1 MSTPKETLRQSPLQ
15 QVELILQPES
25 MPEEARANPDNRV
38 PLGWLLVHKKYDARK
53 RLNLTDLSEQSLKE
67 FAVLH
72 PMCQE
77 IFFGPQIGFQRDYRY
92 MRRFKGDWEGWSTHH
107 SLGSTPPRIWR
118 SGTPGPE
125 QTFGPLVQLAHVAYR
140 GRPDASFELN
150 VYRHIPGR
158 PPSTFGFQK
167 ALRGQA
173 YSHDLDAQVV
183 DHLPLAIPL
192 MEQASRVKHQDPL
205 ATRPA
210 TPLRMGVTLVSEGS
224 PKGFQLHVHGTLNY
238 DLDEALLSAAIRE
251 EIQKPEYSL
260 QSARPTKAR
269 RQP

>member
-53 RLNLTDLSEQSLKE
+53 RLNLTDLSEQALKE

-107 SLGSTPPRIWR
+107 SLGSTPRGFGEVALQVR
-118 SGTPGPE
+118 SRPSAPLFNSPMLHIAAV
-125 QTFGPLVQLAHVAYR
+125 QTHLSSSMCIAIFR
-140 GRPDASFELN
+140 GALQARLGSRKRYA
-150 VYRHIPGR
+150 GR
-158 PPSTFGFQK
+158 RT
-167 ALRGQA
+167 
-173 YSHDLDAQVV
+173 
-183 DHLPLAIPL
+183 
-192 MEQASRVKHQDPL
+192 
-205 ATRPA
+205 AT
-210 TPLRMGVTLVSEGS
+210 
-224 PKGFQLHVHGTLNY
+224 
-238 DLDEALLSAAIRE
+238 I
-251 EIQKPEYSL
+251 
-260 QSARPTKAR
+260 
-269 RQP
+269 